1 MKKTTE
7 LNAHPDFRGMQE
19 NYKNLL
25 KARQSE
31 TAEETQIQC
40 KEEKEFQQITIR
52 QAGGQKGKNY
62 RNHNKE
68 SN

>member
-7 LNAHPDFRGMQE
+7 PNADADFRGMQE

-31 TAEETQIQC
+31 TAEETQLQC

-52 QAGGQKGKNY
+52 QAGGQKGKKY